1 MCSLELESCTR
12 QSWKVP
18 GKGLAYIAEE
28 PEVQASWEPLAAASI
43 PLLRV
48 RPKYALIPTVP
59 STLAGG
65 TVCLC
70 VCDPHQAERSLA

>member
-28 PEVQASWEPLAAASI
+28 PEVEAGLRGRRGGG
-43 PLLRV
+43 LLGAPYRGGAEGQEGTGLLGA
-48 RPKYALIPTVP
+48 PCSCFHPTAKSSP
-59 STLAGG
+59 
-65 TVCLC
+65 
-70 VCDPHQAERSLA
+70 